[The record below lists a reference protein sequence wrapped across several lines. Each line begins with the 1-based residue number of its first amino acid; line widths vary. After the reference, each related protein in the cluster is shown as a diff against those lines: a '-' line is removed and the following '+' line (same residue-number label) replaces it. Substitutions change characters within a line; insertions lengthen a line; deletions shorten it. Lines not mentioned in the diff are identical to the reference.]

1 MESIL
6 EFFNRERTLIL
17 FSGII
22 GSVSFVVGLLFLIFS
37 NHKSFA
43 ITMVVLGIIEMAVMF
58 STYVKYQ
65 QKIH

>member
-6 EFFNRERTLIL
+6 EFLNRERTLIL
-17 FSGII
+17 FAGII
-22 GSVSFVVGLLFLIFS
+22 GSVSFVLGLLFLIFS